1 MGAKRG
7 GGEEERANESSM
19 MPSLLFT
26 TMCLIGLP
34 VEVQVTDG
42 SIFSGVFHTAR
53 LELGYGVVL
62 KKARKIV
69 RGNSETNLP
78 LGAFVDTLV
87 ILSSDLVQVVV
98 KDFVLPA
105 EGIVSG
111 VNRNEVETARGVL
124 ESGVCNEGLEQ
135 NFGKMVIRN
144 NATLRYHVNGYCL
157 HQLLMVHM
165 EQCSTKVD
173 ACISQATSSCEN
185 HVEIS
190 SKVPNESGSFIPGS
204 GPSRREGSENNSLA
218 VTNSPSPDC
227 HNSTATSPS
236 VSSVDSKL
244 SLFPGQLTSSNPP
257 ATTTN
262 LVGYESVKEFK
273 LNPEA
278 KVFTPSFANARPTPT
293 ERPTLANACYSE
305 IPSAV
310 PMAGTQPGA
319 ELNSF
324 MNTPSMLT
332 KFIQYNNLVAGPSNL
347 GQYSGHIAANIR
359 QPPVRFGSQYHPLQS
374 GPTYVHPNSQTV
386 MVSRLGQ
393 LAYVSP
399 ISRDVVQGTL
409 ALPQGLPHPL
419 LTPYQA
425 HVPKFQGTSAQ
436 PLPLCVTPS
445 PPLIAS
451 VNQPFLVP
459 NQTHFSHP
467 FPNVRSIPLPGSNGI
482 FVSKFH

>member
-7 GGEEERANESSM
+7 GGEERANESSM
-19 MPSLLFT
+19 VPSLLFT

-42 SIFSGVFHTAR
+42 SIFSGVFHTAH
-53 LELGYGVVL
+53 LELGYGVIL
-62 KKARKIV
+62 RKARKIV
-69 RGNSETNLP
+69 RGKSETNIP

-87 ILSSDLVQVVV
+87 ILSADLVQV
-98 KDFVLPA
+98 DFVLPA

-111 VNRNEVETARGVL
+111 VNRNEVETASEVL

-135 NFGKMVIRN
+135 NFGKMVRKDILQEVLDSSEHNHELPAVDR
-144 NATLRYHVNGYCL
+144 L
-157 HQLLMVHM
+157 VHM

-173 ACISQATSSCEN
+173 ACVSQATSSSEN
-185 HVEIS
+185 RVEIS
-190 SKVPNESGSFIPGS
+190 SKVPNESGSFIPRS

-218 VTNSPSPDC
+218 VTNSPSSDC
-227 HNSTATSPS
+227 YNSTATSPY

-244 SLFPGQLTSSNPP
+244 SSVPGQLESSNPP

-278 KVFTPSFANARPTPT
+278 KVFTPSSANARPATT
-293 ERPTLANACYSE
+293 ERSTLANACYSE
-305 IPSAV
+305 IPSVV

-324 MNTPSMLT
+324 MSPPSMLT

-347 GQYSGHIAANIR
+347 GQYPGHIAANIR
-359 QPPVRFGSQYHPLQS
+359 QPPVRFGSQHHPLQS
-374 GPTYVHPNSQTV
+374 GPTYVHPNSQSV

-399 ISRDVVQGTL
+399 ISRDVIQGTL
-409 ALPQGLPHPL
+409 ALPQGLQHPL
-419 LTPYQA
+419 LTQYQA
-425 HVPKFQGTSAQ
+425 HPKFQGTSAQ

-467 FPNVRSIPLPGSNGI
+467 FPNVRSIPLPGANGI